1 MPFRSVAGIDQSS
14 LNHEPDAV
22 KTAPRHSGGIA
33 NPPRAV
39 WWPIAALFILA
50 VPIFLISSHVLQTT
64 RDLGFYERQFAT
76 HGVGER
82 TGLSPTQLRQVAQ
95 RFIEYFDG
103 PPRPLDIQVEMA
115 GSSRSLL
122 NEREV
127 AHMQDVQ
134 ALMRL
139 VRRLQILAGG
149 TIVAI
154 TVLGL
159 VISRLDFMPRLA
171 DLFLGGAALTVGV
184 LLVLGGLSLFDF
196 SQVFVQFHELS
207 FSNDLWM
214 LDPRRDY
221 LIMLFPEG
229 FWFDAT
235 MRIALFTLLEALALA
250 AIGAALRRWAP
261 A

>member
-1 MPFRSVAGIDQSS
+1 M
-14 LNHEPDAV
+14 
-22 KTAPRHSGGIA
+22 KTAPRDRGGIA
-33 NPPRAV
+33 HPPGAV
-39 WWPIAALFILA
+39 WWLTATLFILA
-50 VPIFLISSHVLQTT
+50 VPTFLISSHVLQTT
-64 RDLGFYERQFAT
+64 RDLRFYEREFAT

-82 TGLSPTQLRQVAQ
+82 TGLSATQLRQVAQ

-103 PPRPLDIQVEMA
+103 PPRALDIQVEMA
-115 GSSRSLL
+115 GSPRSLL
-122 NEREV
+122 NEREI

-134 ALMRL
+134 ELMRL
-139 VRRLQILAGG
+139 VRRFQILAGG
-149 TIVAI
+149 TIVTI

-159 VISRLDFMPRLA
+159 VISRLAFVPRLA
-171 DLFLGGAALTVGV
+171 DLLLGGAALTVGV
-184 LLVLGGLSLFDF
+184 LLLLGGLSLFDF

-250 AIGAALRRWAP
+250 AIGAALRRWAR